1 MTFFEVTAALNKM
14 NQEDPFVTRTGINGS
29 MKAER
34 AIDETYVHVSF
45 SGNYTGGVRNIKV
58 NSRGTVAMLD
68 GSFDPSDNIDVGVEA
83 LWLSCN
89 NAIMSGVG
97 DAELGYYIPSAGYF
111 PVVEVNHKKGDW
123 GDGDGPYD
131 YVDFVCTEEPL
142 DIGEVV
148 MARWESLVPQNLR
161 ESTEKINEGLEDDDP
176 INEDVGRVDITF
188 TYGDDEEDY
197 DTGYIVQY
205 ADRYEVQSDL
215 NIASGKTIE
224 EMKANFEKEVRDNL
238 DYAVEDVSFDWDIEE
253 GLDESKKKVNEAV
266 EGYIHSRLKA
276 FVEYVP
282 AVYYACYT
290 LTAEG
295 YEEDHFFD
303 SDSFEDAISAC
314 KQKTNDS
321 HLATH
326 ICVIIEDEQD
336 DEAYEFMKSYGLSNC
351 EVVAE
356 FSPDPGEALTGEVGE
371 WHGMSR
377 ADIQAFAEE
386 SSEAWNGDDSWV
398 EGIVQWL
405 LACNDEDIWGI
416 VTSDNIDEDDDT
428 YIKEAFMD
436 SSYYM

>member
-58 NSRGTVAMLD
+58 NSRGTVAILD
-68 GSFDPSDNIDVGVEA
+68 GSFDPSDNVDVGVES

-142 DIGEVV
+142 DIGEVA
-148 MARWESLVPQNLR
+148 MSRWESLIPQNLR
-161 ESTEKINEGLEDDDP
+161 
-176 INEDVGRVDITF
+176 
-188 TYGDDEEDY
+188 
-197 DTGYIVQY
+197 
-205 ADRYEVQSDL
+205 
-215 NIASGKTIE
+215 
-224 EMKANFEKEVRDNL
+224 
-238 DYAVEDVSFDWDIEE
+238 
-253 GLDESKKKVNEAV
+253 ESKKKVNEAV
-266 EGYIHSRLKA
+266 EDYIHSRLKA
-276 FVEYVP
+276 SAEYVP
-282 AVYYACYT
+282 TVYYACYT

-314 KQKTNDS
+314 KQKTNET

-326 ICVIIEDEQD
+326 VCVVVEDEQD
-336 DEAYEFMKSYGLSNC
+336 DEAYEFMKSYRLSNC

-356 FSPDPGEALTGEVGE
+356 FSPDPGEALTEDVGE

-377 ADIQAFAEE
+377 EDIQDFAEN
-386 SSEAWNGDDSWV
+386 SSEYWTGDDSWT

-405 LACNDEDIWGI
+405 LDCDDEDVWDI

-428 YIKEAFMD
+428 FLMNEFMASD
-436 SSYYM
+436 YCDE